1 MGFVRESTGETM
13 VAAENIRSD
22 FRENRGREAYGAA
35 GMTSAPST
43 SDIAAEAIDDPA
55 LILALARPLYSGA
68 DAQTRTEDL
77 LITNQLLYQLSYI
90 SEGAVL

>member
-1 MGFVRESTGETM
+1 VAICYLQVEVGFVRESTGETM

-43 SDIAAEAIDDPA
+43 SDIPAEAIDDPA
-55 LILALARPLYSGA
+55 LILL
-68 DAQTRTEDL
+68 
-77 LITNQLLYQLSYI
+77 
-90 SEGAVL
+90 